1 MKKLLVLVFIMIDFY
16 GSRAQVLENFSI
28 SPSNPTSHDTV
39 VVTLTIG
46 FPWCCAK
53 KLNGFTTQLND
64 TVIYHGCYFHP
75 PNFAQMHSYI
85 YDTVRLG
92 IFEAGEYRLL
102 AFRNYVYAP
111 NDTDCLNIA
120 FTDTLD
126 TFFVVSPVSSV
137 DRPLKNPLQAIVTTT
152 QLTLTI
158 PLPTQPTTA
167 TITDINGRLLCKEQL
182 LNATNTLNIAE
193 LPAGLYFIAVQSTGQ
208 RWVRRFVKQ

>member
-1 MKKLLVLVFIMIDFY
+1 
-16 GSRAQVLENFSI
+16 
-28 SPSNPTSHDTV
+28 
-39 VVTLTIG
+39 
-46 FPWCCAK
+46 
-53 KLNGFTTQLND
+53 
-64 TVIYHGCYFHP
+64 
-75 PNFAQMHSYI
+75 MHSYI